1 MMLHHNF
8 LKNRRPALYTLH
20 VFDSKDELVIIRTPL
35 SISAFLSAVQI
46 LQLSD
51 GRFVSGVLIFLITMM
66 EEPFFLTEPASP
78 FA

>member
-8 LKNRRPALYTLH
+8 LKIRRPALYTLH
-20 VFDSKDELVIIRTPL
+20 VFDSKDKLVIIRTPL
-35 SISAFLSAVQI
+35 SVSAFLSAVQI

-66 EEPFFLTEPASP
+66 EEPFFSN
-78 FA
+78 